1 VRPDGPVFALPP
13 AVAEAAQKA
22 LLVAFEAGASRG
34 VSTLVVPADMRRAA
48 SRLFRSVLPRCA
60 WVSYEELSASGV
72 ETDTVAT
79 VRLPA
84 GV

>member
-1 VRPDGPVFALPP
+1 VFALPP

-22 LLVAFEAGASRG
+22 LLAAFEADASRRT
-34 VSTLVVPADMRRAA
+34 STLVVPADLRRAA

-60 WVSYEELSASGV
+60 WVSQEELSASGV
-72 ETDTVAT
+72 PTEVVSL